1 MRVLAIIIFLV
12 SLSTLS
18 AQNRQLLYNVQEL
31 PQSLLSNPASVI
43 NFDKHI
49 GIPLLSGFSV
59 EVGSSGVSAYDLFRS
74 DSDIN
79 TSIDIAIAELDNK
92 DYFSLNQQLEILSF
106 GWRSRKSEIYYSGG
120 LYHEIDA
127 LIYFPKDIAV
137 LAYRG
142 NADYIDRAFNFSD
155 LSFTAESLSVY
166 HFGLQK
172 EVNDSWQLGIRAK
185 VYMSVAN
192 VNSIDNTGTF
202 VTRSTPEGPNFYSH
216 QLRNAKLGVNTSGIA
231 SLFDDEESTDV
242 GEIASNAFL
251 SDNVGFGIDLGFTH
265 FLNDQ
270 WLLTGSLI
278 DIGFINHKG
287 DVRNFSATGDYD
299 TSGIELEFPGA
310 IQGVETTSY
319 WQELEDEFEDAVIL
333 EDSLSNPYTS
343 WRPLKINGSVQ
354 YSFGEDRGE
363 ACNCISK
370 LKRSYNN
377 RVGAHLYSIKRPRG
391 FQTALTGY
399 YEKQWG
405 NKLLSRVTY
414 TYDKRSSRNIG
425 LLMSAK
431 IDKFNLYLAADNL
444 LEYTNLAKAR
454 GASLQLGMQLVFNN
468 K

>member
-1 MRVLAIIIFLV
+1 MKYILGFLFLV
-12 SLSTLS
+12 LTYTVS
-18 AQNRQLLYNVQEL
+18 AQNKQLLYNVQEL

-43 NFDKHI
+43 TFDKHI
-49 GIPLLSGFSV
+49 GIPFLSGFSV
-59 EVGSSGVSAYDLFRS
+59 EGGSSGVSAYDLFRS
-74 DSDIN
+74 DRDIN
-79 TSIDIAIAELDNK
+79 TSIDIAIAELDSK
-92 DYFSLNQQLEILSF
+92 DYFGVNQQLEILSF
-106 GWRSRKSEIYYSGG
+106 GWRSRKSEVYYSGG

-127 LIYFPKDIAV
+127 LVYFPKDIAV

-142 NADYIDRAFNFSD
+142 NADYIDRAFDFSD

-172 EVNDSWQLGIRAK
+172 QVNDSWQLGVRAK

-192 VNSIDNTGTF
+192 INSTDNTGTF
-202 VTRSTPEGPNFYSH
+202 VTRTTPEGPNFYSH
-216 QLRNAKLGVNTSGIA
+216 QLRNVSLGVNTSGIA
-231 SLFDDEESTDV
+231 SLFEEEESTEV
-242 GEIASNAFL
+242 NEIVSNAFL
-251 SDNVGFGIDLGFTH
+251 SDNAGFGLDVGFTH
-265 FLNDQ
+265 FINDQ
-270 WLLTGSLI
+270 WLVTGSLI
-278 DIGFINHKG
+278 DIGFVRHKA
-287 DVRNFSATGDYD
+287 DVKNFSARGDYE

-319 WQELEDEFEDAVIL
+319 WQELEDEFEDAVTL
-333 EDSLSNPYTS
+333 EDSLSSPYIS

-363 ACNCISK
+363 GCNCRSK
-370 LKRSYNN
+370 SKRIYKN

-414 TYDKRSSRNIG
+414 TYDKRSSKNIG

-444 LEYTNLAKAR
+444 LEYSNLAKAR